1 MCIYTQTTY
10 LCKHNIESLVEP
22 CDLGKSFKTSM
33 HDKLII
39 GIHDSPRKCDA
50 CSMHIDLTQPTP
62 TPVQIDLTQDD
73 GKNHI
78 DSTGDKLD
86 YIDLT
91 QDTTDIPPS
100 SSSSSLYQDFTHET
114 HSTPFTPNKRARRD
128 SAIDA
133 YPVMPQG
140 DGGVESHPHPIDT
153 DMGMGS

>member
-10 LCKHNIESLVEP
+10 LCKHNIESLLEP

-50 CSMHIDLTQPTP
+50 CSNIDLTQPTP
-62 TPVQIDLTQDD
+62 TPTPIDLTQDD
-73 GKNHI
+73 GQTHI
-78 DSTGDKLD
+78 DLTRDDGQNH
-86 YIDLT
+86 IDLT
-91 QDTTDIPPS
+91 QDTDIPPS
-100 SSSSSLYQDFTHET
+100 SLSSSLYQDFTHET